1 MRIVI
6 YDCVVGNPDSHSAY
20 MTYTAKNVIR
30 VLSHCDG
37 YEYGYWGEDPETG
50 KMAAITLWTSLEAID
65 AADPRLERFHQE
77 RERLGVSVVS
87 ANNFKLLSVSAG
99 PHSWINDASDVSDR
113 LRQEAETFSG
123 AGPGNGRGP
132 NGEAASGGLGRA
144 LPA

>member
-1 MRIVI
+1 MYKERWMRIVI
-6 YDCVVGNPDSHSAY
+6 YDCLVENPDSHSAY

-87 ANNFKLLSVSAG
+87 ANNFKLLTVGAG
-99 PHSWINDASDVSDR
+99 LGSWIEDAYQVWDR
-113 LRQEAETFSG
+113 LRQEGIRPSMTG
-123 AGPGNGRGP
+123 WAGDRD
-132 NGEAASGGLGRA
+132 R
-144 LPA
+144 